1 MSETINFNIESICS
15 LLNELKNEKK
25 KLGDD
30 LQHHMTQRKALE
42 DDIGKAREKFCEVS
56 NYHIKVQETLK
67 IAKFKADQMQSQAK
81 ILKTTNQELREKIEE
96 LQNHLRENKE
106 QYCMSVAELEDQ
118 LNQLSS
124 FFVNAVT
131 YYTDAGLQNEIFKT
145 DNQVEGGKKQIFD
158 TKDEINKVVQEI
170 KSFTLEPRPDEWEQ
184 QLPIEQRM
192 MVLEIF
198 QEEHH
203 LVKTMLEKL
212 QREKLNLQVEREQ
225 FMVEK

>member
-81 ILKTTNQELREKIEE
+81 I
-96 LQNHLRENKE
+96 
-106 QYCMSVAELEDQ
+106 AELEDQ

-145 DNQVEGGKKQIFD
+145 DNQVEGGKKQILLCVSAVFD

>member
-42 DDIGKAREKFCEVS
+42 DDIGK
-56 NYHIKVQETLK
+56 ETLK

-145 DNQVEGGKKQIFD
+145 DNQVEGGKKQILLCVSAVFD

>member
-42 DDIGKAREKFCEVS
+42 DDIGK
-56 NYHIKVQETLK
+56 ETLK

-81 ILKTTNQELREKIEE
+81 I
-96 LQNHLRENKE
+96 
-106 QYCMSVAELEDQ
+106 AELEDQ

-145 DNQVEGGKKQIFD
+145 DNQVEGGKKQILLCVSAVFD